1 MSNGSIFRFQTQASA
16 ISGVTAADFHHAALD
31 ADASARLAAMDRAFV
46 EDEDGKIESV
56 EDAQNEFDQ
65 LKAEQSA
72 ADEITEQSAN
82 QEQIAAASPAS
93 DAAPESLELESKSLG
108 DADNFPPQHELAH
121 HPEPPMPLETQSHIE
136 EEMLAALTAQS
147 EAARAGARPCSSEI
161 CEDDEIDLNDPLAIL
176 SQTIVPQPVNDLTA
190 APEVDLVQVESN
202 EPVADIAAEVLQEG
216 LPTEVTAELVEAS
229 IEVAVEQAPKELV
242 PEGARAATEVVGFSA
257 AAEAASEMLV
267 PHAAAPES
275 SAPDV
280 CGDDL
285 SPVETAL
292 AETEFALDADADLS
306 APVPLEVTP
315 ILDASGEL
323 QPGADD
329 YTPPAPFQIHV
340 PDALVVAATPTFESA
355 DDPAPVITSVS
366 AGELSESFDLDSLC
380 APTAAEQLTAETLD
394 ATIEQAIAQEEV
406 VAEIKA
412 VAEEFV
418 TAQIEHDACVE
429 AQSPAPCPPVGA
441 PAHEAAAPAVSPL
454 ASAAAALKAEPASD
468 RRKKRRA
475 LISSPIR
482 VRSIDVTTS
491 GPDEIA
497 TTVDVSRY
505 GILFET
511 VLDTYQRGMDV
522 AVVFPY
528 HKNATGQQGEQFG
541 RVVRLHEL
549 PNGRHAVAIALGVGI
564 GEHLV
569 DASGR
574 QLAKEPVQ
582 ISNSPAPVAK
592 KLLVLVADSDAML
605 RDTAKLYLQN
615 EGYEVIA
622 VSSANDA
629 REVLNM
635 FMPAMIVAEIEG
647 DGDVLPGLDLCAHVK
662 SSPSLRHV
670 PVVLTSRSAYPSD
683 YSNAH
688 SMGAVV
694 CMAKP
699 YKLERLGHIV
709 RLLAPLPEH
718 LQAPSTQRTPDP
730 TRGFRADSGVTTR
743 NASGTSRNGNGTK
756 KSNGTATSNL
766 KSKFKFPTFR

>member
-1 MSNGSIFRFQTQASA
+1 MSHGSIFRFQSQASA
-16 ISGVTAADFHHAALD
+16 ITGVTAADFHHAALD
-31 ADASARLAAMDRAFV
+31 ADASARLAAMDRAFIEEEREV
-46 EDEDGKIESV
+46 EPIE
-56 EDAQNEFDQ
+56 A
-65 LKAEQSA
+65 
-72 ADEITEQSAN
+72 
-82 QEQIAAASPAS
+82 
-93 DAAPESLELESKSLG
+93 AAPESLESESLADAQSL
-108 DADNFPPQHELAH
+108 
-121 HPEPPMPLETQSHIE
+121 LETESHIE
-136 EEMLAALTAQS
+136 EEMLAALTAQA
-147 EAARAGARPCSSEI
+147 EAARASARPCTNPACEKEI
-161 CEDDEIDLNDPLAIL
+161 EAEIDPSDPLAIL
-176 SQTIVPQPVNDLTA
+176 SQTIAPQPVNDLTT
-190 APEVDLVQVESN
+190 APEVDLVQVESPDSASEVLESEIL
-202 EPVADIAAEVLQEG
+202 EPEVAAEILTAESIEA
-216 LPTEVTAELVEAS
+216 LPEVVTADLVETK
-229 IEVAVEQAPKELV
+229 I
-242 PEGARAATEVVGFSA
+242 
-257 AAEAASEMLV
+257 EAADEDTPKLESSATTEDTEAITETVGVSADEMLV
-267 PHAAAPES
+267 PHSAANES
-275 SAPDV
+275 ATNE
-280 CGDDL
+280 
-285 SPVETAL
+285 SPANEVSLIETAL
-292 AETEFALDADADLS
+292 VESEITAESDS
-306 APVPLEVTP
+306 NAPVPLEVAP

-340 PDALVVAATPTFESA
+340 PDALVVAAAPSFDA
-355 DDPAPVITSVS
+355 DNQVADEAEVQAVNETVDETVTETVNEPAAPHVS
-366 AGELSESFDLDSLC
+366 ANEVSATDLSETFDLDSLC
-380 APTAAEQLTAETLD
+380 APTAAEQLTVE
-394 ATIEQAIAQEEV
+394 TIEQAIAQEEA

-412 VAEEFV
+412 AAEEFV
-418 TAQIEHDACVE
+418 TQQIAHDDCVE
-429 AQSPAPCPPVGA
+429 AQLHAASPAPCPPAG
-441 PAHEAAAPAVSPL
+441 AAANETASTPAVSPL

-482 VRSIDVTTS
+482 VRSIDVTVS

-569 DASGR
+569 DSSGR
-574 QLAKEPVQ
+574 QLAKEPVKLS
-582 ISNSPAPVAK
+582 ITPAPVAK

-622 VSSANDA
+622 VSHANDA

-662 SSPSLRHV
+662 SSPSLKHV

-718 LQAPSTQRTPDP
+718 MQAPSTQRPPDL
-730 TRGFRADSGVTTR
+730 TRGFGREA
-743 NASGTSRNGNGTK
+743 AAWRNGTANTNGKPRTTNGK
-756 KSNGTATSNL
+756 KSNAASNL